1 MKTMKLLQMPLL
13 LLLSFVLSST
23 TCFGQSLSNLFNKDN
38 INKVVNAVTG
48 ANNNVQLEGTWS
60 YTGSAIEFE
69 SDNLLMKAGGAAASS
84 VAESKLDEQ
93 LSKVGIKPGQVS
105 FTFNADSTFTTN
117 VSGKSMKGTYSYN
130 ANDKQLQLKVAKL
143 LNINAKLTYNTSD
156 LDLLFNSDKLLKLI
170 VFLSK
175 QTSSSSLKAISSIAE
190 SYDGMLLGLELKKQ

>member
-1 MKTMKLLQMPLL
+1 
-13 LLLSFVLSST
+13 
-23 TCFGQSLSNLFNKDN
+23 
-38 INKVVNAVTG
+38 
-48 ANNNVQLEGTWS
+48 
-60 YTGSAIEFE
+60 
-69 SDNLLMKAGGAAASS
+69 
-84 VAESKLDEQ
+84 
-93 LSKVGIKPGQVS
+93 
-105 FTFNADSTFTTN
+105 
-117 VSGKSMKGTYSYN
+117 MKGTYSYN